1 MGNSINGCVF
11 VFVCFDMSPQGREVV
26 GLGSAMPIEHNNL
39 SKVSRIIGGG
49 FYAMR
54 DFLIAADSLG
64 QWKIVVWFCVKY
76 CNKRLDTRRFY
87 GNFIKKLYIEL

>member
-54 DFLIAADSLG
+54 DFLIAGISRGLLRS
-64 QWKIVVWFCVKY
+64 I
-76 CNKRLDTRRFY
+76 
-87 GNFIKKLYIEL
+87 GNVCLILC